1 MCVLLALI
9 LESVIVKPCDFQ
21 ASLLSIFQKI
31 ICLIELKS
39 VSVIVV
45 VFSAEE
51 EDVLFSKEI
60 ISPVALAMKVVA
72 PNMHSL
78 RLVSHLWLL
87 IMAKSD

>member
-9 LESVIVKPCDFQ
+9 LESVIVKLCDFQ

-31 ICLIELKS
+31 ICLIELK
-39 VSVIVV
+39 SVIVV

-87 IMAKSD
+87 IIAKSD